1 MEELLVSIG
10 EYVATEIESVKEVI
24 YLDKK
29 LGCMFYIDTNDGK
42 RYLLLLIDDQMTKTP
57 LKKHRLLVCFERRCF
72 VFLVD

>member
-42 RYLLLLIDDQMTKTP
+42 RYLLLLIDDQMTKH
-57 LKKHRLLVCFERRCF
+57 L
-72 VFLVD
+72 